1 MGKSRIGAALALCVL
16 LLSGCGEGSGAAE
29 MPVTTAAPVETTQ
42 PETVPAFAPETQPEE
57 TEPTQGQRR
66 YLLTFAGDCTLGSSA
81 ATAYA
86 QLGFLK
92 TVGEDY
98 DYPFRNVQDYFAQDD
113 FTLVNLEG
121 PLCEVGNPAAKTF
134 VFRGPTA
141 YTAIL
146 TQGGVEAVSLA
157 NNHSLDYGQ
166 AGYDA
171 TREALDAAGIPY
183 VERDSS
189 VVIPLEDGTTAGVY
203 GAVYYLL
210 DTQQIARDIAQLAEQ
225 ADIVI
230 FAPHWGVEGSY
241 HPTPAQTELAHAAID
256 AGADIVFG
264 THPHVLQPVEAYNGG
279 VIFYSL
285 GNFSFGGNPA
295 PEDMDTALI
304 QQEVLLDEAGNVTLG
319 DRTLVPASV
328 SSVEGHN
335 NFQPTPYPADSE
347 DYQRVLAKLDGSFS
361 GPNLALSGG

>member
-1 MGKSRIGAALALCVL
+1 MGKARIGAALALCL
-16 LLSGCGEGSGAAE
+16 LLLAGCAGGEPASVQAA
-29 MPVTTAAPVETTQ
+29 VTAAAPTETALVQT
-42 PETVPAFAPETQPEE
+42 ESATETQPVQ

-66 YLLTFAGDCTLGSSA
+66 YLLTFAGDCTLGSNE

-92 TVGEDY
+92 TVGDDY

-121 PLCEVGNPAAKTF
+121 PLCEVGNPASKRF
-134 VFRGPTA
+134 VFRGPSA

-146 TQGGVEAVSLA
+146 TQGGVEAVSLS
-157 NNHSLDYGQ
+157 NNHSMDYGQ

-171 TREALDAAGIPY
+171 TREALDAAGIPF

-189 VVIPLEDGTTAGVY
+189 VIIPLEDGTTIGIY

-210 DTQQIARDIAQLAEQ
+210 DTQQITQDIARLAEQ
-225 ADIVI
+225 ADLVI

-264 THPHVLQPVEAYNGG
+264 THPHVLQPVETYNDG

-295 PEDMDTALI
+295 PEDLDTALI
-304 QQEVLLDEAGNVTLG
+304 QQEVLLDEAGDVTLG
-319 DRTLVPASV
+319 ERTLVPASV
-328 SSVEGHN
+328 SSVEGYN
-335 NFQPTPYPADSE
+335 NFQPTPYPEDSE
-347 DYQRVLAKLDGSFS
+347 DYQRVMSKLDGSFS
-361 GPNLALSGG
+361 GPNLPYAGK